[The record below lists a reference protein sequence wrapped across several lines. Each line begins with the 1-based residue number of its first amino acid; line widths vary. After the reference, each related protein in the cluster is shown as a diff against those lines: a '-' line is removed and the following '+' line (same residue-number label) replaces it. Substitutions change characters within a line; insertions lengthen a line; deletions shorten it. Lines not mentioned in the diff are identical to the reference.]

1 MGVQRHKRPQCNLWF
16 GIFVLAAGFLWLL
29 DSMGVFILPHWVF
42 TWKFL
47 LIGVGLLIGISSGFK
62 GIGWLFPVII
72 GTVFLLEDIPSL
84 QFEVRQ
90 YAFPVAII
98 AVGFLITYKA
108 LTSRGRDRDNAK
120 DDRTKETSYN
130 VGTEDFTAQVS
141 SDDVIDIRNQFA
153 SVKRKII
160 SKNFKGGRISSSF
173 GNVEL
178 DLSQADIDGVVT
190 INIDQTFSGIELV
203 IPANWEVKPE
213 VSITLAGIEENR
225 NSVAPSPNKVLV
237 LAGSCTLSGIEIKS
251 YS

>member
-1 MGVQRHKRPQCNLWF
+1 MGSHKHKRPQCNLWF
-16 GIFVLAAGFLWLL
+16 GIFILVAGFLWLL

-47 LIGVGLLIGISSGFK
+47 LIGIGFLIGASRRFRGA
-62 GIGWLFPVII
+62 GWLVPVIV
-72 GTVFLLEDIPSL
+72 GGVFLLEDIPSL

-98 AVGFLITYKA
+98 AIGFLITYKA
-108 LTSRGRDRDNAK
+108 ITSRGRQA
-120 DDRTKETSYN
+120 DDFKIKTSYN
-130 VGTEDFTAQVS
+130 VGSDDSTAQVS

-160 SKNFKGGRISSSF
+160 SKNFKGGKISSSF

-190 INIDQTFSGIELV
+190 IHIDQTFSGIELV
-203 IPANWEVKPE
+203 IPANWEVKAEE

-225 NSVAPSPNKVLV
+225 NTVTPSPNKILV
-237 LAGSCTLSGIEIKS
+237 LTGSCTLSGIEIKS

>member
-1 MGVQRHKRPQCNLWF
+1 MGFRRHRRPQANLGF
-16 GIFVLAAGFLWLL
+16 GILILTAGFLWLL
-29 DSMGVFILPHWVF
+29 DSMGVFFLPHWVF

-47 LIGVGLLIGISSGFK
+47 LIGIGLLIGINRRFRGA
-62 GIGWLFPVII
+62 GWLIPIII
-72 GTVFLLEDIPSL
+72 GTVFLLEEIPSL

-98 AVGFLITYKA
+98 AIGFLITYKA
-108 LTSRGRDRDNAK
+108 ITSRGSKK
-120 DDRTKETSYN
+120 DDANDSSRVRTSF
-130 VGTEDFTAQVS
+130 GSDDSTAQVS
-141 SDDVIDIRNQFA
+141 SDDMIDIRNQFA

-160 SKNFKGGRISSSF
+160 SKNFKGGKISSSF

-190 INIDQTFSGIELV
+190 INIDQTFSGLELV

-213 VSITLAGIEENR
+213 VNITLAGIEENR
-225 NSVAPSPNKVLV
+225 NTVVPSPNKVLV
-237 LAGSCTLSGIEIKS
+237 LTGSCTLSGIEIKS

>member
-1 MGVQRHKRPQCNLWF
+1 MGFRKRRRPECNLWF
-16 GIFVLAAGFLWLL
+16 GVFILAAGFLWLL
-29 DSMGVFILPHWVF
+29 DSMGVFFLPHWVF

-47 LIGVGLLIGISSGFK
+47 LIGIGLLIGISRKFR
-62 GIGWLFPVII
+62 GIGWLFPIII

-90 YAFPVAII
+90 YAFPVVII
-98 AVGFLITYKA
+98 AIGFLIVYKA
-108 LTSRGRDRDNAK
+108 LTSRGRHVDEAK
-120 DDRTKETSYN
+120 DSHRMKTSF
-130 VGTEDFTAQVS
+130 GSEDSTTQIS

-153 SVKRKII
+153 SAKRKII

-173 GNVEL
+173 GNIEL

-190 INIDQTFSGIELV
+190 INIEQNFSGLELV

-213 VSITLAGIEENR
+213 ISLTLAGIEENR
-225 NSVAPSPNKVLV
+225 NSVVPSPNKVLV
-237 LAGSCTLSGIEIKS
+237 LTGSCTFSGIEIKS